1 MQKDPWYLLLHLE
14 GKHCACHSEAAQS
27 LFVPPSTDG
36 EIEFIFSAKD
46 RARVQA

>member
-1 MQKDPWYLLLHLE
+1 MQKDSWYLLLHLE